1 MCGGVYEEEFM
12 TLEKLETML
21 NSHDWFYDFSDDHR
35 AWERG
40 RSQRVE
46 IEEAIATLTVQGF
59 RKEAVSLYNE
69 TKPDGF
75 YDKE

>member
-12 TLEKLETML
+12 TLQKLETML
-21 NSHDWFYDFSDDHR
+21 NSHDWFYDFRDDHR
-35 AWERG
+35 AYTRG
-40 RSQRVE
+40 RGQRNE
-46 IEEAIATLTVQGF
+46 IEQAIATLTVQGF

-75 YDKE
+75 FDKE